1 MKRVNQ
7 AYEDSPAIFHF
18 FAGFS
23 LITLGGVGYAAFPV
37 SLISLSSLSI
47 IIGTTIF
54 LQSSRAFQVTQ
65 IRRLIIVVMISA
77 VPVIFIDFWPLQ
89 YLIGQTV
96 STTLQ
101 YLNVPYW
108 LSFTPH
114 FGGAQISVIVQE
126 LGTGRLVGGEI
137 DNACAGLIL
146 LFPCLLLLLL
156 ADKSLQPP
164 PDRFYIGL
172 ITMLV
177 IVVGNF
183 LRIVF
188 ELWAPASIVV
198 PFEVVHYPMA
208 FILGM
213 FGLIFIV
220 YVGNQLVILKE
231 SE

>member
-1 MKRVNQ
+1 MRMFSQV
-7 AYEDSPAIFHF
+7 YEDSPTIFHF
-18 FAGFS
+18 FAGFI
-23 LITLGGVGYAAFPV
+23 LITLGGIGYAVLPV
-37 SLISLSSLSI
+37 FLVSFSLLSI

-65 IRRLIIVVMISA
+65 TRRLIIGVMASA
-77 VPVIFIDFWPLQ
+77 VLVIFIDFWPLQ

-96 STTLQ
+96 STTLHF
-101 YLNVPYW
+101 LNVPDW

-137 DNACAGLIL
+137 DNACAGLIV

-156 ADKSLQPP
+156 ADKPLQPT

-172 ITMLV
+172 ITALV

-188 ELWAPASIVV
+188 ELWAPASIVA

-208 FILGM
+208 FILGI

-220 YVGNQLVILKE
+220 YVGNQLVIFKK

>member
-1 MKRVNQ
+1 MKRVSQ
-7 AYEDSPAIFHF
+7 TYEDSPAIFHF

-23 LITLGGVGYAAFPV
+23 LITLGGGGYAVLPV
-37 SLISLSSLSI
+37 FLIPLSLLSI

-54 LQSSRAFQVTQ
+54 LQSSRVFQVTQ
-65 IRRLIIVVMISA
+65 IRRLIIVITVSA
-77 VPVIFIDFWPLQ
+77 VPIIFIDFWPLQ

-96 STTLQ
+96 STTLR
-101 YLNVPYW
+101 YLNIPYW

-137 DNACAGLIL
+137 DNACAGLIV

-156 ADKSLQPP
+156 ADKQLQPP
-164 PDRFYIGL
+164 PDRFNIGL
-172 ITMLV
+172 ITLLV
-177 IVVGNF
+177 IGVGNF

-188 ELWAPASIVV
+188 ELWAPASIIV
-198 PFEVVHYPMA
+198 PFEVVHYPLA
-208 FILGM
+208 FILGI

-220 YVGNQLVILKE
+220 YVGNQLVIFKKTE
-231 SE
+231 

>member
-1 MKRVNQ
+1 MKRISHT
-7 AYEDSPAIFHF
+7 YEDSPAIFHF
-18 FAGFS
+18 VAGFS
-23 LITLGGVGYAAFPV
+23 LITLGGVGYAVLPV
-37 SLISLSSLSI
+37 FLITLSLISI

-65 IRRLIIVVMISA
+65 IRRLILVITVSA
-77 VPVIFIDFWPLQ
+77 VPIIFIDFWPFQ

-96 STTLQ
+96 STTLRA
-101 YLNVPYW
+101 LNVPYW

-137 DNACAGLIL
+137 DNACAGLIT

-156 ADKSLQPP
+156 ADRSLQPP
-164 PDRFYIGL
+164 PDRLNIGV
-172 ITMLV
+172 ISVLV

-208 FILGM
+208 FILGII
-213 FGLIFIV
+213 GLIFIV
-220 YVGNQLVILKE
+220 YVGNQLVIFKK